1 MIREADVLKVTSDL
15 FLSLK
20 MCQICG
26 YYWCIID
33 KYRINWYWL
42 TGINLQKWIK
52 CGHLLELLSGFVP
65 DKRGV
70 ETEPSSPDLVL
81 TPGRGAELF

>member
-26 YYWCIID
+26 YYYCIID

-42 TGINLQKWIK
+42 TGINLQK
-52 CGHLLELLSGFVP
+52 
-65 DKRGV
+65 
-70 ETEPSSPDLVL
+70 
-81 TPGRGAELF
+81 